1 MLIYIIL
8 FIGIYLINY
17 LTKEDSKKFCL
28 ITGAFLWIL
37 LALRNV
43 SMGLNDTENI
53 YLPYFE
59 MLRSMDL
66 IDIFQ
71 YQWMTDKVFF
81 IIMKILQLIFNNYQ
95 ICIAIFAIPFIGL
108 PMYVIYK
115 YSLNK
120 RLSTI
125 IFISLFYGYG
135 FFLLRQSIA
144 LAIVLF
150 SYKFIHEKKFVK
162 FVVAILIAALFHK
175 TALLVLILYPIC
187 NKIQFSS
194 KNYILILVAIIGS
207 IVFKDFIIYILRDLL
222 GMWSLQHGIYSVGE
236 KVPIGG
242 IAVLLVIL
250 LVSSIVL
257 KLFNARNDEIN
268 CMQNFVTIGVII
280 FSLSNIIVEAY
291 RFSLYFS
298 IFNILLLSNA
308 LYNCRNME
316 PKIYKTGIL
325 VIEGIFILYF
335 LFRSINN
342 VGINPYV
349 FF

>member
-8 FIGIYLINY
+8 FIGIYIINY
-17 LTKEDSKKFCL
+17 VTKKDSKKFCI
-28 ITGAFLWIL
+28 ITGIFLWLL
-37 LALRNV
+37 LALRNI
-43 SMGLNDTENI
+43 SMGLNDTENV

-59 MLRSMDL
+59 MLRNMSI

-71 YQWMTDKVFF
+71 YRWMTDKVFF
-81 IIMKILQLIFNNYQ
+81 IIMKFIQMIFNNYQ
-95 ICIAIFAIPFIGL
+95 ICLAIFAIPVIAL

-125 IFISLFYGYG
+125 VFISLFYGYS

-150 SYKFIHEKKFVK
+150 SYKFICDKKFGK
-162 FVVAILIAALFHK
+162 FAITILIAALFHK

-187 NKIQFSS
+187 NKIKFSN
-194 KNYILILVAIIGS
+194 KNYILIILVGICS
-207 IVFKDFIIYILRDLL
+207 IVFKDFIIYILRDVL
-222 GMWSLQHGIYSVGE
+222 GMWSLQHGIYSIGE
-236 KVPIGG
+236 KFPLGG

-250 LVSSIVL
+250 IVSAELIKYFKV
-257 KLFNARNDEIN
+257 KDENLN
-268 CMQNFVTIGVII
+268 CLLNFSTIAILI
-280 FSLSNIIVEAY
+280 FSFSNIIVEAY

-298 IFNILLLSNA
+298 IFNVLLLSNA
-308 LYNCRNME
+308 LYSFKDINE
-316 PKIYKTGIL
+316 KFYKIGIV
-325 VIEGIFILYF
+325 VIEVVFILYF